1 MSSPIKGIINRINFS
16 KLFSFFEKHHDL
28 MDRLVYF
35 VSFLALLSGLATYA
49 ALSEIPP
56 FGTIHP
62 DTVFWLLNL
71 DLVFLLVLGFLVA
84 RRVVSLWIQKKK
96 GMAGSTLHVRLVM
109 IFSLLATLPAIL
121 MAVFAVVFYHYGVES
136 WFGDRIS
143 TAVTESR
150 EVAQSYL
157 NEHRQTIRADILAM
171 ANDMNR
177 DAAVLTTNSSVFSNF
192 IKTQSLLRNF
202 SEIIVFDTD
211 RKVIASGIKEST
223 NKTES
228 SIPPPNILQKAEKGE
243 VVIITGVSDR
253 DKVHALVRLNNYTG
267 AYLYV
272 GRGIEEGVLKHIAL
286 TEKAVQDYTEIEG
299 RQHSFK
305 ITMAF
310 IFIMVSLLL
319 LMIAVTIGLIFAE
332 HLARPIGALV
342 DATERVRA
350 GDMKVR
356 VEGEERTDE
365 TGLLARAFNRMT
377 EQLSNQRHDL
387 INANKQIDDRRRF
400 TEAVLSGVSA
410 GILSM
415 DEEGHITLA
424 NQSATELIGLGGE
437 NIIGRKL
444 SDINPEME
452 KLRRAIRR
460 KPERT
465 LESEI
470 TLDDKNG
477 QSQTWVVRL
486 SAENQGETIKR
497 YVATFDNV
505 TPLMNAQRKAAWS
518 GVARRIAHEIKNP
531 LTPIQLSAERLRKKY
546 LDQIKNDPETFD
558 ICTNTIIRHVEDI
571 GRMVD
576 EFSSFARMPVAQKR
590 QENLSTVARQVL
602 FLFKQGHPDIEYS
615 FNDLPDS
622 IGAECDGR
630 QISQALTNLLK
641 NATESVAEAQANK
654 PDLKGKV
661 TFSMME
667 QEDGN
672 IVVAVN
678 DNGLG
683 LPKNLSGK
691 LTDPYV
697 TTREKGTG
705 LGLAIVSKIMQDHD
719 GYIDITDNTNEEGGA
734 TAKLIFPKKVGNK

>member
-1 MSSPIKGIINRINFS
+1 MSSQFSGVINRISFT
-16 KLFSFFEKHHDL
+16 KIFKFFEKHHDL
-28 MDRLVYF
+28 MNKLVYF
-35 VSFLALLSGLATYA
+35 VSFLALISGVATYA

-56 FGTIHP
+56 FGTISP
-62 DTVFWLLNL
+62 DTLFWLLNL
-71 DLVFLLVLGFLVA
+71 DLIFFLVLGFLVA

-96 GMAGSTLHVRLVM
+96 GMAGSNLHIRLVM
-109 IFSLLATLPAIL
+109 IFSLLATLPAIF
-121 MAVFAVVFYHYGVES
+121 MAVFAIVFYHYGVEA

-177 DAAVLTTNSSVFSNF
+177 DAAVLTTSPNVLTGF

-202 SEIIVFDTD
+202 TEIIVFDSN
-211 RKVIASGIKEST
+211 RNVIASGIKGASAGNQST
-223 NKTES
+223 L
-228 SIPPPNILQKAEKGE
+228 PPPTIVQKAEQGE
-243 VVIITGVSDR
+243 VIILTGSNDR
-253 DKVHALVRLNNYTG
+253 DKVHALVRLNNYANT
-267 AYLYV
+267 YLYV
-272 GRGIEEGVLKHIAL
+272 GRSIEEGVLKHITM
-286 TEKAVQDYTEIEG
+286 TEQAVQDYSEIEG

-310 IFIMVSLLL
+310 IFIVVSLLL
-319 LMIAVTIGLIFAE
+319 LLIAVTIGLIFAE

-350 GDMKVR
+350 GDLSAR
-356 VEGEERTDE
+356 VHGEERSDE
-365 TGLLARAFNRMT
+365 TGILARAFNRMT
-377 EQLSNQRHDL
+377 EQLSNQRLDL

-424 NQSATELIGLGGE
+424 NESATTLIGAPGE
-437 NIIGRKL
+437 EIIGRKL
-444 SDINPEME
+444 NDVNPEME
-452 KLRRAIRR
+452 KLRRAVRR
-460 KPERT
+460 KPTRV

-470 TLDDKNG
+470 TLEDNQGKT
-477 QSQTWVVRL
+477 QTWVVRM
-486 SAENQGETIKR
+486 SAEGKEESVRR

-546 LDQIKNDPETFD
+546 LDQIKEDPETFD
-558 ICTNTIIRHVEDI
+558 ICTSTIIKHVEDI

-576 EFSSFARMPVAQKR
+576 EFSSFARMPTAQKR
-590 QENLSTVARQVL
+590 QENLTTVARQVL
-602 FLFKQGHPDIEYS
+602 FLFQQGHPNIDYR
-615 FNDLPDS
+615 FDDLPDS
-622 IGAECDGR
+622 VQAECDSR

-641 NATESVAEAQANK
+641 NATESVVAAQDQK
-654 PDLKGKV
+654 PDLKGKI
-661 TFSMME
+661 TFSMHE
-667 QEDGN
+667 EEGGN

-678 DNGLG
+678 DNGMG

-705 LGLAIVSKIMQDHD
+705 LGLAIVSKIMEDHQ
-719 GYIDITDNTNEEGGA
+719 GHIDLLDNANQEGGA
-734 TAKLIFPKKVGNK
+734 TAKLIFPKKVSNT

>member
-1 MSSPIKGIINRINFS
+1 MPSQFKGIINRISFS
-16 KLFSFFEKHHDL
+16 KLFKFFEKHTEL
-28 MDRLVYF
+28 MNRLVYF
-35 VSFLALLSGLATYA
+35 VSFLALLSGMATYG

-62 DTVFWLLNL
+62 DTVFWLLTL
-71 DLVFLLVLGFLVA
+71 DLIFLLLLGFLVA

-96 GMAGSTLHVRLVM
+96 GMAGSTIHIRLVM
-109 IFSLLATLPAIL
+109 IFSLLAVLPAIF
-121 MAVFAVVFYHYGVES
+121 MGVFAVVFYHYGVES

-157 NEHRQTIRADILAM
+157 TEHRQTIRADILAM

-177 DAAVLTTNSSVFSNF
+177 DAAVLTTNSAIFTKF
-192 IKTQSLLRNF
+192 IKTQSFLRNF
-202 SEIIVFDTD
+202 TEITVFDEN
-211 RKVIASGIKEST
+211 RKVIASGLKGEGAT
-223 NKTES
+223 HTAL
-228 SIPPPNILQKAEKGE
+228 PPPSIIKKAEKGE
-243 VVIITGVSDR
+243 VVIITGASANDQ
-253 DKVHALVRLNNYTG
+253 VHALVRLNNYSNT
-267 AYLYV
+267 YLYV
-272 GRGIEEGVLKHIAL
+272 GRNIEEGVLKHIAL
-286 TEKAVQDYTEIEG
+286 TERAVQDYTEIEG

-319 LMIAVTIGLIFAE
+319 LLVAVTLGLIFAE
-332 HLARPIGALV
+332 HLVRPIGALV

-350 GDMKVR
+350 GDMKAR
-356 VEGEERTDE
+356 VAGEERTDE
-365 TGLLARAFNRMT
+365 TGVLARAFNRMT

-400 TEAVLSGVSA
+400 TEAVLSGISA

-424 NQSATELIGLGGE
+424 NHSATELIGSPGE
-437 NIIGRKL
+437 DIIGRKL
-444 SDINPEME
+444 SDVSPEME
-452 KLRRAIRR
+452 KLRRAARR
-460 KPERT
+460 KPDRV

-470 TLDDKNG
+470 TLVDETNG
-477 QSQTWVVRL
+477 QTQTWVVRM
-486 SAENQGETIKR
+486 SAESDVDVVKR

-546 LDQIKNDPETFD
+546 MDQITDDPETFD
-558 ICTNTIIRHVEDI
+558 MCTNTIIRHVADI

-576 EFSSFARMPVAQKR
+576 EFSSFARMPTAQKR

-602 FLFKQGHPDIEYS
+602 FLFQQGHPDIEYN
-615 FNDLPDS
+615 FTDLPEAVR
-622 IGAECDGR
+622 AECDSR

-641 NATESVAEAQANK
+641 NATESVDAAREKTPTLQ
-654 PDLKGKV
+654 GKV
-661 TFSMME
+661 TFSMTE

-705 LGLAIVSKIMQDHD
+705 LGLAIVSKIMEDHD
-719 GYIDITDNTNEEGGA
+719 GYIDLTDNSNQTGGA